1 MTDQYGVPEL
11 PEDEPQPDAPAIPD
25 EHDEK
30 AVLEGA
36 GDFTSGEG
44 LVAFAGMIL
53 IAIWIIFDLAINN
66 YGMDNTIAVIASLAV
81 ILPRLDRGKVER
93 IQPLP
98 VLMKIVGWALAI
110 FGVIEFLT
118 DVRGGQLD
126 ELGTVLAALI
136 AYAAYV
142 MAFIGARQ
150 IEI

>member
-1 MTDQYGVPEL
+1 MTDEYGVPEL
-11 PEDEPQPDAPAIPD
+11 PEDEKALPEIQD
-25 EHDEK
+25 EHDDQS
-30 AVLEGA
+30 VLEGA

-53 IAIWIIFDLAINN
+53 IAVWIIFDLLINN

-81 ILPRLDRGKVER
+81 ILPRLDREKLEK
-93 IQPLP
+93 IQRLP

-110 FGVIEFLT
+110 FGLIEFAT

-126 ELGTVLAALI
+126 EFGIVIAALI